1 MVKTG
6 KTSIETVYGLTSL
19 GKDQAGAREIAD
31 HVRSHWQI
39 ETRLHH
45 VRDFTYDEDRCRA
58 HVGNVP
64 ENLAAIS
71 NMAISLIRLDG
82 RFDYVPPAN
91 RHFAAR
97 PLEALDAVM
106 R

>member
-6 KTSIETVYGLTSL
+6 KRSIETVYGLTSL
-19 GKDQAGAREIAD
+19 GKDQAGAPGCPK
-31 HVRSHWQI
+31 I
-39 ETRLHH
+39 ETKLHY
-45 VRDFTYDEDRCRA
+45 VRDSPMTRIA
-58 HVGNVP
+58 AGPINVP